1 MFRDRVVVIFM
12 TLASVMTLVF
22 GSLLIAD
29 LTRKEPTQS
38 VIVSGGTSGTQG
50 SEAAT
55 PGTAGGEDTT
65 ASVAPG
71 TQTGTTAGKTGGST
85 GGSKV
90 TTGKVSSAGGAAQGV
105 TDKEIRVGGI
115 FDITGPLD
123 STVERDTVRAYFNM
137 VNAQGGVNGRNLTL
151 IPCDSKYDANEAM
164 RCAEK
169 LVNTDKVLTI
179 VGSLAVQGEND
190 AVPAINQMG
199 VPYIGGLG
207 APNAFKY
214 PLSYPVSAD
223 FVTYGTAMGTHAARD
238 LGFKKPGIVVL
249 DVPFIAP
256 ALNSMLDALHKYGVK
271 EATVQKPTGTQPDYT
286 TIVLAMRQAGADSIM
301 TVMDPYSYQ
310 RLFDAMQRQNFK
322 PPLLGAG
329 MTKGNLQT
337 SYGEPIKG
345 SQSLSP
351 FLEPLDPQYKSNPAI
366 RLYLDT
372 VRKYFPNQVSK
383 LDIYTQQSWT
393 AAALF
398 VDVIKRVGANVSRK
412 ALVDGLN
419 ATKNFDIGW
428 TVPLSFQAG
437 NSHDPNRCFRWMKN
451 DNGTWNTTS
460 DWNCF

>member
-1 MFRDRVVVIFM
+1 
-12 TLASVMTLVF
+12 
-22 GSLLIAD
+22 
-29 LTRKEPTQS
+29 
-38 VIVSGGTSGTQG
+38 
-50 SEAAT
+50 
-55 PGTAGGEDTT
+55 
-65 ASVAPG
+65 
-71 TQTGTTAGKTGGST
+71 
-85 GGSKV
+85 
-90 TTGKVSSAGGAAQGV
+90 
-105 TDKEIRVGGI
+105 
-115 FDITGPLD
+115 
-123 STVERDTVRAYFNM
+123 M
-137 VNAQGGVNGRNLTL
+137 VNEQGGVNGRKLTMV
-151 IPCDSKYDANEAM
+151 PCDSKYDANEAM

-169 LVNTDKVLTI
+169 LVNQDKVLTV
-179 VGSLAVQGEND
+179 VGSLTIQGEND
-190 AVPAINQMG
+190 TVPALNQMG

-223 FVTYGTAMGTHAARD
+223 FVTYGTAMGTRAARD
-238 LGFKKPGIVVL
+238 LGFKKPGVVVL

-256 ALNSMLDALHKYGVK
+256 ALASMQAALRKHGVK
-271 EATVQKPTGTQPDYT
+271 EVTIQKPTATQPDYT
-286 TIVLAMRQAGADSIM
+286 TVILALRQAGADSIM

-310 RLFDAMQRQNFK
+310 RLFQAMERQNFM

-337 SYGEPIKG
+337 EYGEPLKG
-345 SQSLSP
+345 AHSLAP

-383 LDIYTQQSWT
+383 LDIYCQQSWT